1 MQNQSAATPRHHV
14 LPTQDAPMSKQG
26 LCRVLRSS
34 SSVLRIG
41 HLEQMRHP
49 FVLREPSAHGPSMVG
64 SHTKQQLTK
73 KKKHSSPYFSNG
85 FPILFQWLSHTF
97 PVVIPMVFPR
107 KACWRRR
114 LMSWSRIDLRS
125 DTCHQAFWGFGQL
138 HSWCLSAWSSPCG
151 QLDSPGDLWQFLWLW
166 TPSWLSD
173 WLVDLASNLVTG
185 WWCHPGDW

>member
-73 KKKHSSPYFSNG
+73 KNTQ
-85 FPILFQWLSHTF
+85 FPLLFQWFSHTF
-97 PVVIPMVFPR
+97 PMVVPYFSSSYPYGFPKEGLLEAPSHELVKDR
-107 KACWRRR
+107 PQIRY
-114 LMSWSRIDLRS
+114 MSPGFLGI
-125 DTCHQAFWGFGQL
+125 CAFFWGEGNIMYN
-138 HSWCLSAWSSPCG
+138 C
-151 QLDSPGDLWQFLWLW
+151 
-166 TPSWLSD
+166 TYIYMYI
-173 WLVDLASNLVTG
+173 
-185 WWCHPGDW
+185 